1 MIIKQISTQTSRTF
15 ELPGINGR
23 QKYIKVV
30 TGATAELLDDE
41 NAKDAY
47 HELSN
52 FVKQNI
58 SYELKQLQTKQAGRM
73 ADKGGEIRK
82 RLLGE

>member
-1 MIIKQISTQTSRTF
+1 MIIKSISTQTSRTF
-15 ELPGINGR
+15 EVPGQNGR

-41 NAKDAY
+41 NPKDAY

-58 SYELKQLQTKQAGRM
+58 SYELKQLQTKQASRVE
-73 ADKGGEIRK
+73 DKGGDLRSQ
-82 RLLGE
+82 LLG